1 MSVDRLVVCQ
11 HSRRAGLGASHISGL
26 PECNQ
31 RRFGSRHFQNRRRSV
46 QKNTTSKIL
55 LCTLPQIEMY
65 VAPLQGCAVIKLK
78 CWRSSLWCLVYTGVS
93 KRHYS
98 LILFFSVS
106 HQEIRSSLLH
116 WPAHILQNSDK
127 KPHFYP
133 ERAAAAVILLCSPH
147 LFLPFWWGVC
157 SCPWYIRSASN
168 THSPHKV
175 RTFSGGPDFLDGPHD
190 FKGLLKVKAV

>member
-127 KPHFYP
+127 NPTFIRSVQLLQSSFSALLICSFLFGGVCVLVLDTSVAP
-133 ERAAAAVILLCSPH
+133 QILILLTK
-147 LFLPFWWGVC
+147 WGHF
-157 SCPWYIRSASN
+157 RE
-168 THSPHKV
+168 V
-175 RTFSGGPDFLDGPHD
+175 RTFWMVLTTSKDC
-190 FKGLLKVKAV
+190 